1 MTRVLCPQDQCV
13 FWDEGVCGA
22 DEIALDPEQ
31 LSCVTMEDI
40 KDLILQGEDLDEWG
54 EEIEEIEEDEDDEE
68 WEDER
73 LFDDDDDEDDD
84 WEPY

>member
-1 MTRVLCPQDQCV
+1 MTRVLCPQDHCV
-13 FWDEGVCGA
+13 FWEEGICGA

-31 LSCVTMEDI
+31 LSCVTIEDI
-40 KDLILQGEDLDEWG
+40 KDLILQGEDLGEWG
-54 EEIEEIEEDEDDEE
+54 EGAEEDVE

-73 LFDDDDDEDDD
+73 LFDDDDDDDDD